1 MEPMPKLVQTAPPY
15 PNLDLIHLARLFLEK
30 YELLAEEDRKLFRGL
45 IRSIANPPMIIS
57 KDDGLE
63 FMERNR

>member
-15 PNLDLIHLARLFLEK
+15 PNPDLIHLARLFLEK

-45 IRSIANPPMIIS
+45 IRSIANPPMI
-57 KDDGLE
+57 
-63 FMERNR
+63 N